1 MREAELLRERMWL
14 SGGSPRLPAL
24 HRLWEGT
31 TEARRLLWSPEIDS
45 R

>member
-31 TEARRLLWSPEIDS
+31 TGGEAATLVS
-45 R
+45 RD